1 MRWLVVTILALGLVA
16 TGCGAA
22 GTTTTTAAQTT
33 STTAASTTTSAAS
46 TTTTAAPTTTTAAP
60 TTTTELTT
68 TSTAPSEADLLA
80 GAAKAADSAVV
91 VNIPYEGQ
99 SHMVVSGLV
108 YSADGVVVTC
118 DGSWSEDGSGGSIT
132 VTLTSGTTLPAT
144 IVGRD
149 TANHIAVLKVHAA
162 DLTPVKFST
171 APVKQ
176 GDEVALLTFRSSP
189 SVVGVSGINA
199 SLAGTG
205 HTGLIRV
212 GVPPATLTMGAMLLG
227 ADGGLVGM
235 LITGLLLHEQN
246 NGYAVPAA
254 TLLGS
259 VKKILGQ

>member
-1 MRWLVVTILALGLVA
+1 MRAARVFVVAMMLLCACAV
-16 TGCGAA
+16 GAA
-22 GTTTTTAAQTT
+22 GCGSSTPPTTTTA
-33 STTAASTTTSAAS
+33 STMTSAAS

-68 TSTAPSEADLLA
+68 ISTAPSKADLLA
-80 GAAKAADSAVV
+80 GAAKAVDSVVV
-91 VNIPYEGQ
+91 VNVPAGGQ
-99 SHMVVSGLV
+99 SQVVMSGLV

-118 DGSWSEDGSGGSIT
+118 DASRLESASVGSII
-132 VTLTSGTTLPAT
+132 VTLPSGTKLPAT

-149 TANHIAVLKVHAA
+149 TANYVAVLKVHATN
-162 DLTPVKFST
+162 LTPVKFST

-176 GDEVALLTFRSSP
+176 GDEVALLTFPMRSSP

-199 SLAGTG
+199 SLAGTRFA
-205 HTGLIRV
+205 GLMRV
-212 GVPPATLTMGAMLLG
+212 GVLPATLTMGAMLLG

-235 LITGLLLHEQN
+235 LITGILQHEPN
-246 NGYAVPAA
+246 IGYAVPAA